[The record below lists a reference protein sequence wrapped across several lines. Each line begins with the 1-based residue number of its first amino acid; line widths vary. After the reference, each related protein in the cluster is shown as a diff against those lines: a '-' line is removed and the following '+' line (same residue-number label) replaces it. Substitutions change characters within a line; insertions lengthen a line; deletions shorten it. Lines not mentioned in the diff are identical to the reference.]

1 MAGLQ
6 RKENK
11 KIDRFPYRYFC
22 RDRMQAKK
30 KGIRIYKVKMNNNAW
45 TLFTTKPAAGAQMKE
60 NNNHPILLPTSWLKC
75 KCTTMKR
82 NKKRREITDR
92 FSRQRR
98 GRSAEKEKQENTSPL
113 SNTKDVSADEEEN
126 DFNNNQLLS
135 STCRMQ
141 MRVKEKNT
149 YITNPV

>member
-11 KIDRFPYRYFC
+11 KIDRFPYRHFC

-92 FSRQRR
+92 FSPPTPRPQRR
-98 GRSAEKEKQENTSPL
+98 EGKTREYFAPFQYQRRE
-113 SNTKDVSADEEEN
+113 
-126 DFNNNQLLS
+126 
-135 STCRMQ
+135 CR
-141 MRVKEKNT
+141 
-149 YITNPV
+149 